1 MNKKSLFLSSLTVLS
16 VFAVSPALAIG
27 PLKNN
32 LKFVGQHKNVEE
44 QAGASAAPLTRE
56 DI

>member
-16 VFAVSPALAIG
+16 VLTVSPTLALG
-27 PLKNN
+27 PLKTN
-32 LKFVGQHKNVEE
+32 LKFVGQHKNLEE
-44 QAGASAAPLTRE
+44 QAGASATPLTRE